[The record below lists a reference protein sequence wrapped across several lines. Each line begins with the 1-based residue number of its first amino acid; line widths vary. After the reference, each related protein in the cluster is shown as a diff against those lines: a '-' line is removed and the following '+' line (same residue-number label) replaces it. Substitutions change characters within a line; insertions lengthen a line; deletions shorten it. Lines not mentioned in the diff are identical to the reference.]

1 MRIGAKYDILGTMN
15 ETLSSIKRKYRG
27 KKARFLG
34 VDFGEA
40 RVGLALSDEGRVIA
54 SPLAVVP
61 MPSAFRVIEET
72 IARENVVLV
81 VVGLPLTMKGE
92 EGAAA
97 ERAREFAAK
106 IKGAPVLFA
115 DERLTSKLAERM
127 LADAGVVRRNRTGTT
142 DMIAAARILQD
153 VLDSP

>member
-1 MRIGAKYDILGTMN
+1 MAVQ
-15 ETLSSIKRKYRG
+15 TLASFKRRYRG
-27 KKARFLG
+27 KKGRFLC

-54 SPLAVVP
+54 SPLEVVP
-61 MPSAFRVIEET
+61 SYMAIIKIEEI

-97 ERAREFAAK
+97 ERVREFAAR
-106 IKGAPVLFA
+106 IKGVPVLFA

-127 LADAGVVRRNRTGTT
+127 LADAGVVRKNRTGTT
-142 DMIAAARILQD
+142 DMIAAARLLQD